1 IPALLKVPK
10 LIVSIQGRRKARSV
24 RRTLEEQIS
33 TACPA
38 TILRV
43 HPDVTLYLD
52 RDSASEL
59 TGLVQSL

>member
-1 IPALLKVPK
+1 VPK
-10 LIVSIQGRRKARSV
+10 LIVSVPGRRKAHSV
-24 RRTLEEQIS
+24 LRTLQDPIS

-52 RDSASEL
+52 QKSAFEL
-59 TGLVQSL
+59 NGWVESN